1 VRFDARLIE
10 GYGLGLSETLGI
22 CTSNPLL
29 HGKAKRNR
37 IGLPLLGREI
47 RVLEPGKAA
56 SEKTWCATY
65 LTKFGR
71 ESTPAVRA
79 VPAAFWAASRIP
91 WVDLAQEPED
101 YVEALIALGAR
112 LSRMSGYYT
121 GRVEMNTRV

>member
-1 VRFDARLIE
+1 VRFDVRLIE

-29 HGKAKRNR
+29 HGKAKRHR

-56 SEKTWCATY
+56 SEKSWCATY

-71 ESTPAVRA
+71 ESTPAVRGGSGG
-79 VPAAFWAASRIP
+79 V
-91 WVDLAQEPED
+91 
-101 YVEALIALGAR
+101 LGR
-112 LSRMSGYYT
+112 
-121 GRVEMNTRV
+121 